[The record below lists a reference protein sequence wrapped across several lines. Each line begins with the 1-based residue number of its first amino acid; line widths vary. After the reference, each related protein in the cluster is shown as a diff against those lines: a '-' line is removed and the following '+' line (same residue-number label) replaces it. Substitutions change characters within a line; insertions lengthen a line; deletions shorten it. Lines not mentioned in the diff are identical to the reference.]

1 MHCSERGELLG
12 RVRRAMRHYLGE
24 LVGRVR
30 AMEAGAREVAI
41 RELEAENAELR
52 EQMERRGTAAPTPAK
67 RGFDDGSEAKV
78 AQLEAQLASRDATIK
93 ALREQLSKL
102 MGTTPPAET
111 PPTPSKAKG
120 K

>member
-52 EQMERRGTAAPTPAK
+52 EKLGETKAMATRSKVFGRFQRA
-67 RGFDDGSEAKV
+67 V
-78 AQLEAQLASRDATIK
+78 AQA
-93 ALREQLSKL
+93 
-102 MGTTPPAET
+102 PAPGE
-111 PPTPSKAKG
+111 
-120 K
+120 

>member
-41 RELEAENAELR
+41 RGL
-52 EQMERRGTAAPTPAK
+52 
-67 RGFDDGSEAKV
+67 
-78 AQLEAQLASRDATIK
+78 
-93 ALREQLSKL
+93 
-102 MGTTPPAET
+102 
-111 PPTPSKAKG
+111 
-120 K
+120 